1 MNQYKCNIKNM
12 TLENY
17 AKLFNEELY
26 PLNYPYYLR
35 VGARSEQGKLSA
47 IVQIGIPKEQEGEFN
62 IDNPTEYDFQD
73 IITLYGDT
81 DEEVLNILQNIEFHQ
96 DHKQYFRSLW
106 KKE

>member
-47 IVQIGIPKEQEGEFN
+47 IVQIGIPIEQEGEFD
-62 IDNPTEYDFQD
+62 IDAPTKYNFQD
-73 IITLYGDT
+73 IITLYGDS
-81 DEEVLNILQNIEFHQ
+81 DEEVIHLIENVEFHP
-96 DHKQYFRSLW
+96 DHKQYFKSLW
-106 KKE
+106 NKE